1 MKWSWMHLWM
11 NDVKLIHMV
20 IPFFYQSCLAND
32 SQHFVPWSLKHST
45 TMLQPFAQVIEHCWD
60 HAHALHNF
68 IISMEM
74 HNCMSLYAM
83 RTCGIFVKIKIY
95 RTLSKQNIII
105 IWMVAKEVCF
115 DDIEQETKPPRNG
128 CKKTL
133 KRYIRYPCLI
143 FCAKIVSLRT

>member
-83 RTCGIFVKIKIY
+83 RTCGIFVKIKIN
-95 RTLSKQNIII
+95 LSNVIK
-105 IWMVAKEVCF
+105 AKYYYHLNGRERSMF
-115 DDIEQETKPPRNG
+115 WWYWARNN
-128 CKKTL
+128 KTTQKWL
-133 KRYIRYPCLI
+133 QKDSQ
-143 FCAKIVSLRT
+143 KIH